1 MLRKII
7 DSKGED
13 DNAETELWAARQT
26 HLEARL
32 RPDPANRRPNTKP
45 GERWDELVRL
55 ADALRQGYDVHLG
68 CVCRPNRCHAE
79 SIVREVTALAQQRS
93 AEAARGAGPSTEGAS
108 AEGKSDGAATRGAI
122 DDPPNEQLEGDEDDS
137 AACECEG
144 EEDAFQDTVG
154 DETETSGD
162 PTENEGDPK
171 PHHGLRGRRPY

>member
-1 MLRKII
+1 MKEEMFVHDSTKSAAADPTARPGPLRARPVRGRITHFNFNNKPGSLARVIELDVRRSSVSSKLGNPFNMHRDETKRDHVCEAFDTMLRKII

-55 ADALRQGYDVHLG
+55 ADALRQGYDIHLG

-79 SIVREVTALAQQRS
+79 SIVREVTALA
-93 AEAARGAGPSTEGAS
+93 
-108 AEGKSDGAATRGAI
+108 
-122 DDPPNEQLEGDEDDS
+122 
-137 AACECEG
+137 
-144 EEDAFQDTVG
+144 
-154 DETETSGD
+154 
-162 PTENEGDPK
+162 
-171 PHHGLRGRRPY
+171 